1 MLKKAGRPAK
11 ARLTQQQILR
21 ETIALLRQGQGD
33 LSMRALAGH
42 LGVDP
47 MAIYHYFPNRD
58 ALWQAALE
66 EIFTALP
73 ATPRGDTWQDAA
85 INYLMAYHTIALHN
99 FSLTHF
105 LVTHGELR
113 IAAIDAFNTQLL
125 KTLGAA
131 GFGSARTEL
140 MRDLLID
147 YLHGY
152 LMAEVH
158 YSPKEKKKRAQQVPL
173 TLRWILDSLR

>member
-1 MLKKAGRPAK
+1 MPKKAGRPAK
-11 ARLTQQQILR
+11 ARLTQDQILR
-21 ETIALLRQGQGD
+21 ETIALLRQGKGE

-47 MAIYHYFPNRD
+47 MAIYHYFPNRE

-66 EIFTALP
+66 TVFADLP
-73 ATPRGDTWQDAA
+73 VAAQGASWQDSAMEFL
-85 INYLMAYHTIALHN
+85 IAYHGIALRN
-99 FSLTHF
+99 FHLTHF
-105 LVTHGELR
+105 LVTHAEMR
-113 IAAIDAFNTQLL
+113 ITAIDTFNAHLL
-125 KTLGAA
+125 KTLSAS
-131 GFGSARTEL
+131 GFGSERTEL

-158 YSPKEKKKRAQQVPL
+158 YSPKEKKQRAQQVPV
-173 TLRWILDSLR
+173 TLRWILTSLR